1 MHRNVESW
9 AREVLGVSPVL
20 VIEGARQVGKSTLV
34 SMLGDEDTTY
44 VTMDDDVV
52 RGFAQ
57 RDPVGLLRSGGG
69 RLVIDEIQRCPE
81 LILPL
86 KMEVDR
92 DRRPGRFVLTG
103 SANLLRVPG
112 AEDSLAGRAMTIRLH
127 PFSQGELAGRV
138 DDWVADVVDGAWS
151 GTRMGGAGRGERADV
166 VDRLVRGGYPPVQ
179 GMSDRLRTGWL
190 SDYVDRL
197 LERDAQDIGGT
208 QVALLRRMV
217 RLIAAAPG
225 AELVMERMAE
235 TLGCS
240 RPTALRHLEVLESL
254 FLVQRLPAWSRNL
267 TGRQVQRPRT
277 YLTDTGLVA
286 VLASLT
292 SEHLQTAHGSDHL
305 GPVLENFV
313 VSELL
318 RQRSWTR
325 HPYDLFHFRDR
336 NGSEVDVVIETPRG
350 VIGVEVKAATAARS
364 DHFKHLVKLRDKLGG
379 EFLAGIVLTLGDGQ
393 PAGDRLMAMPVS
405 TLWGGPA

>member
-1 MHRNVESW
+1 MLML
-9 AREVLGVSPVL
+9 LGGRGAQERGVVGPGGVGGLSVL

-138 DDWVADVVDGAWS
+138 DDWVADVVDGAGRGRGWVGPGAAS
-151 GTRMGGAGRGERADV
+151 ARTSSTGWCAAAIRRCRGCRTGCGRAGSATTSIVCSNGTR
-166 VDRLVRGGYPPVQ
+166 
-179 GMSDRLRTGWL
+179 RTSGVPRWPCC
-190 SDYVDRL
+190 
-197 LERDAQDIGGT
+197 
-208 QVALLRRMV
+208 
-217 RLIAAAPG
+217 AA
-225 AELVMERMAE
+225 
-235 TLGCS
+235 
-240 RPTALRHLEVLESL
+240 
-254 FLVQRLPAWSRNL
+254 W
-267 TGRQVQRPRT
+267 
-277 YLTDTGLVA
+277 
-286 VLASLT
+286 
-292 SEHLQTAHGSDHL
+292 
-305 GPVLENFV
+305 
-313 VSELL
+313 
-318 RQRSWTR
+318 
-325 HPYDLFHFRDR
+325 
-336 NGSEVDVVIETPRG
+336 
-350 VIGVEVKAATAARS
+350 
-364 DHFKHLVKLRDKLGG
+364 
-379 EFLAGIVLTLGDGQ
+379 
-393 PAGDRLMAMPVS
+393 
-405 TLWGGPA
+405 